1 MNVEIN
7 YLAVFLAALS
17 PIAVGMIWYSK
28 PVFGTTWAGLVKL
41 SDKQQKEG
49 MAKAVGMAFVA
60 SLLTAYVLAHVSY
73 LSNSFFGNSFLQDTE
88 TTAFWLWLGLTAANT
103 VRLDVFEKRR
113 KKLTLINI
121 GNQLATLLVM
131 GLIIGILKP

>member
-1 MNVEIN
+1 MV
-7 YLAVFLAALS
+7 L
-17 PIAVGMIWYSK
+17 
-28 PVFGTTWAGLVKL
+28 
-41 SDKQQKEG
+41 
-49 MAKAVGMAFVA
+49 FV
-60 SLLTAYVLAHVSY
+60 SLLTSYVLGYVSY
-73 LSNSFFGNSFLQDTE
+73 LSNSFFGTSFLRDTE